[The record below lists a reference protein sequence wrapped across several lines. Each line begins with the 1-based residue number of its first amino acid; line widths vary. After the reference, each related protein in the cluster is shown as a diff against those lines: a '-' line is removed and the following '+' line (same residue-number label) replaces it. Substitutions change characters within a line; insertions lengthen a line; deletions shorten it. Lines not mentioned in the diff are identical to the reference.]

1 MATHGDEM
9 IGRMPVRH
17 QTLCFVFGH
26 GDRGQRQI
34 LLGRKKKGFGVGKI
48 MGLGGHVD
56 PGESEVECALR
67 EVREEAGIVIVPDS
81 ATWRAE
87 FDFVFPAQPEWD
99 AIVTVFFG
107 ERWSG
112 RVRGSDE
119 ITPKWFDVDSL
130 PFDEMWDDESHWL
143 PRVLAG
149 ELLIGTITYDDSG
162 TLVSRAELEPVE
174 GCTARD
180 QTAPN

>member
-1 MATHGDEM
+1 
-9 IGRMPVRH
+9 MPVRH
-17 QTLCFVFGH
+17 QTLCFVFRR

-34 LLGRKKKGFGVGKI
+34 LLGRKKKGFGAGKI

-56 PGESEVECALR
+56 PGESELDCALR
-67 EVREEAGIVIVPDS
+67 EVHEEAGIIIAPGS

-87 FDFVFPAQPEWD
+87 FDFVFPTRPEWN

-112 RVRGSDE
+112 RVQGSEE
-119 ITPKWFDVDSL
+119 ISPQWFDVDSP
-130 PFDEMWDDESHWL
+130 PFDQMWDDESHWL

-149 ELLIGTITYDDSG
+149 ELLTGTITYDDSG
-162 TLVSRAELEPVE
+162 TLVKRAELEPVE
-174 GCTARD
+174 KLSVRAGM
-180 QTAPN
+180 APN

>member
-1 MATHGDEM
+1 MSARGDEM

-17 QTLCFVFGH
+17 QTLCFVFRR

-34 LLGRKKKGFGVGKI
+34 LLGRKNRGFGAGKI

-56 PGESEVECALR
+56 PGESEADCARR
-67 EVREEAGIVIVPDS
+67 EVHEEAGIIIVPDS

-87 FDFVFPAQPEWD
+87 FDFVFPTRPEWN

-112 RVRGSDE
+112 QVQGSDE
-119 ITPKWFDVDSL
+119 ITPEWFDADSL
-130 PFDEMWDDESHWL
+130 PFDQMWDDESHWL

-149 ELLIGTITYDDSG
+149 ELLIGTITYDDSC
-162 TLVSRAELEPVE
+162 TLVSQAVLEPVE
-174 GCTARD
+174 PLSSSRWDGC
-180 QTAPN
+180 

>member
-1 MATHGDEM
+1 M
-9 IGRMPVRH
+9 IGPMPVRH
-17 QTLCFVFGH
+17 QTLCFVFRR

-34 LLGRKKKGFGVGKI
+34 LLGRKKKGFGAGKI

-56 PGESEVECALR
+56 PGESEAECALR
-67 EVREEAGIVIVPDS
+67 EVYEEAGIVIAPDS

-87 FDFVFPAQPEWD
+87 FDFIFPNQPEWD

-112 RVRGSDE
+112 QVEASEE
-119 ITPKWFDVDSL
+119 IIPEWFDADSL
-130 PFDEMWDDESHWL
+130 PFDQMWDDESHWL

-149 ELLIGTITYDDSG
+149 ELLAGTITYDDSG
-162 TLVSRAELEPVE
+162 MLVRKAELDPVE
-174 GCTARD
+174 RLSHSRWNGS
-180 QTAPN
+180 